1 MSDVINSIFG
11 RSKNETPQSGGYVT
25 DSTAAQPDTLQ
36 SGAADVAVA
45 DETPDTEANEVDQTE
60 TVEPTDSAT
69 ESVAADEDELGE
81 ASTGAVPA
89 VDDVV
94 DSADEESADS
104 DQAEDDLED
113 DVEESDEAAA
123 DGDVAEVADEDG
135 GIAEDAEAVAVE
147 SVDAPAAV
155 VAESDEDDIEQAE
168 SAVEPVT
175 AETRPAAGT
184 RGDTSV
190 GDGVVAKVVTMV
202 ALKAEGVYGFDDKGT
217 SVELDG
223 DIATIKVSLV
233 VEFGHVVKT
242 VAKQTRIAVIEAV
255 EQFLSLDVAGVDVHV
270 TDIHLPDAL

>member
-45 DETPDTEANEVDQTE
+45 DETPDTEATEVDQTE

-81 ASTGAVPA
+81 ASTGAVPV

-94 DSADEESADS
+94 ESADEESADS

-135 GIAEDAEAVAVE
+135 GIAEEAVAVE

-155 VAESDEDDIEQAE
+155 VAESDEDDIEQT
-168 SAVEPVT
+168 EPVT

-184 RGDTSV
+184 RGDTTV

-202 ALKAEGVYGFDDKGT
+202 ALKAEGVHGLDDKGT

-242 VAKQTRIAVIEAV
+242 VAEQTRIAVIEAV